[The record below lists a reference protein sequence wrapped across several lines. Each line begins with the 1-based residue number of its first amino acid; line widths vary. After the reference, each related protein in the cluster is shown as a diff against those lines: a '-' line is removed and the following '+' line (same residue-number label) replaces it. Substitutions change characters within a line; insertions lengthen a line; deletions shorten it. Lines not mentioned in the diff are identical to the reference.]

1 MTTVHDLY
9 TYLDGLY
16 PKALSC
22 AWDNDGLMLCGDG
35 SKEVKRVLC
44 ALDVTERVI
53 TEAIEEGYDCII
65 SHHPMIFKK
74 MAAVNDSDFHGRR
87 VIDLLS
93 HGISVMSFHTR
104 LDAVDGGVND
114 VLCDVLGLTVTGK
127 FGCDGE
133 EIGRMAQTDTPMTLQ
148 TFCSRVKGALRTPC
162 LHVVSAKKPVSRVA
176 VLGGDGKDD
185 WEAAL
190 AAGADTYI
198 TGTMSYNTLLDA
210 KAAGLNVIA
219 AGHYYTEAPVMEAV
233 AKTVSAQFDGVEGVV
248 SECPCEI
255 LTV

>member
-9 TYLDGLY
+9 TYLDDQY

-22 AWDNDGLMLCGDG
+22 PWDNDGLMLCGDSAG
-35 SKEVKRVLC
+35 EVKRVLC
-44 ALDVTERVI
+44 ALDVTEKTI
-53 TEAIEEGYDCII
+53 AEAIDLGCEVIV

-74 MAAVNDSDFHGRR
+74 MAAVNDGDFHGRR

-104 LDAVDGGVND
+104 LDAVQGGVND
-114 VLCDVLGLTVTGK
+114 VLCEKLGLTVTGT
-127 FGCDGE
+127 FGVDGE
-133 EIGRMAQTDTPMTLQ
+133 EIGRIAVCETELNLQ
-148 TFCSRVKGALRTPC
+148 TLCSRIKSALGTPC
-162 LHVVSAKKPVSRVA
+162 VHAVSAKRPVSRIA

-219 AGHYYTEAPVMEAV
+219 AGHFFTERPVMEAV
-233 AKTVSAQFDGVEGVV
+233 AKTISAQFDGVEAVV

>member
-9 TYLDGLY
+9 TYLDEQY
-16 PKALSC
+16 PKTLSC
-22 AWDNDGLMLCGDG
+22 PWDNDGLMCCGDRE
-35 SKEVKRVLC
+35 KEVKRVLC
-44 ALDVTERVI
+44 TLDVTEKTI
-53 TEAIEEGYDCII
+53 AEAIDLGCDVIV

-74 MAAVNDSDFHGRR
+74 MAAVNDGDFHGRR
-87 VIDLLS
+87 IIDLLS

-104 LDAVDGGVND
+104 LDAAVGGVND
-114 VLCDVLGLTVTGK
+114 VLCEKLGVTVTGT
-127 FGCDGE
+127 FGTDGE
-133 EIGRMAQTDTPMTLQ
+133 EIGRMAVCDTEMNLQ
-148 TFCSRVKGALRTPC
+148 TFCTRVKTALGTPC
-162 LHVVSAKKPVSRVA
+162 VHAVSAKRPVCRVA

-185 WEAAL
+185 WAAAL
-190 AAGADTYI
+190 AAGADTYV

-233 AKTVSAQFDGVEGVV
+233 AKMITDAFSDVEAVV
-248 SECPCEI
+248 SEVPCEV

>member
-1 MTTVHDLY
+1 MTTVRDLY
-9 TYLDGLY
+9 TYLDALY
-16 PKALSC
+16 PASLSC
-22 AWDNDGLMLCGDG
+22 PWDNDGLMVCGDG
-35 SKEVKRVLC
+35 GKEVRRVLC

-53 TEAIEEGYDCII
+53 DEAVDGGFDCIV

-74 MAAVNDSDFHGRR
+74 MSAVNDGDFHGRR

-104 LDAVDGGVND
+104 LDAVEGGVND
-114 VLCDVLGLTVTGK
+114 VLCKTLGLTVTGK

-133 EIGRMAQTDTPMTLQ
+133 EIGRMAQTEAPMTLQ
-148 TFCSRVKGALRTPC
+148 AFCSRVKGALSTPC
-162 LHVVSAKKPVSRVA
+162 LHVVSAKKPISRVA

-185 WEAAL
+185 WAAAL
-190 AAGADTYI
+190 AAGADTYV

-219 AGHYYTEAPVMEAV
+219 AGHYYTEAPVMEEV
-233 AKTVSAQFDGVEGVV
+233 AKTISGQFAGVEAVV
-248 SECPCEI
+248 SETPCEI

>member
-1 MTTVHDLY
+1 MTTIKDLY
-9 TYLDGLY
+9 TYLDALY
-16 PKALSC
+16 PTSLSC
-22 AWDNDGLMLCGDG
+22 AWDNDGLMCCGD
-35 SKEVKRVLC
+35 STREVHRVLC
-44 ALDVTERVI
+44 ALDVTEKTI
-53 TEAIEEGYDCII
+53 AEAIDLGCDCIV

-74 MAAVNDSDFHGRR
+74 MASVSDGDFHGRR

-93 HGISVMSFHTR
+93 HGIAVMSFHTR
-104 LDAVDGGVND
+104 LDAVRGGVND
-114 VLCDVLGLTVTGK
+114 VLCARLGLTVTGT

-133 EIGRMAQTDTPMTLQ
+133 EIGRIAVPDAEMNLQ
-148 TFCSRVKGALRTPC
+148 AFCSRIKSALGAPC
-162 LHVVSAKKPVSRVA
+162 VHAVSAKRPVSRVA

-190 AAGADTYI
+190 AAGADTYV

-219 AGHYYTEAPVMEAV
+219 AGHFYTEAPVMDVV
-233 AKTVSAQFDGVEGVV
+233 AQTIAAAFDDVAAVV
-248 SECPCEI
+248 SECACEI

>member
-1 MTTVHDLY
+1 MTTVRELY
-9 TYLDGLY
+9 TYLDTQY
-16 PKALSC
+16 PAALSC
-22 AWDNDGLMLCGDG
+22 PWDNDGLMVCGDG
-35 SKEVKRVLC
+35 GKEVRRVLC

-53 TEAIEEGYDCII
+53 DEAIEGGFDCIL

-74 MAAVNDSDFHGRR
+74 MAAVNDGDFHGRR

-114 VLCDVLGLTVTGK
+114 VLCGALGLTVTGK

-133 EIGRMAQTDTPMTLQ
+133 EIGRLAQTGSPMTLQ
-148 TFCSRVKGALRTPC
+148 AFCAQVKSTLRTPC
-162 LHVVSAKKPVSRVA
+162 LHVVSAKKPVSCVA

-185 WEAAL
+185 WQAAL

-219 AGHYYTEAPVMEAV
+219 AGHYYTEAPVMAAV
-233 AKTVSAQFDGVEGVV
+233 AEKISAAFEGVEAVV

>member
-1 MTTVHDLY
+1 MTTVRDLY

-16 PKALSC
+16 PSSLSC
-22 AWDNDGLMLCGDG
+22 PWDNDGLMLCGDG
-35 SKEVKRVLC
+35 AKEVKRVLC

-53 TEAIEEGYDCII
+53 TEAIEEGFDCIL

-74 MAAVNDSDFHGRR
+74 MAAVNDGDFHGRR
-87 VIDLLS
+87 VIELLS

-114 VLCDVLGLTVTGK
+114 VLCDALGLTVTGK

-133 EIGRMAQTDTPMTLQ
+133 EIGRLAQTDAPMNLQ
-148 TFCSRVKGALRTPC
+148 AFCSRVKGALRTPC

-233 AKTVSAQFDGVEGVV
+233 AKTICAQFEGVEAVV